1 MKKLLLLLVFIPI
14 IGNSQWRERIL
25 KAKQKIIATKTAP
38 TTGIDIAAG
47 LKEALN
53 NGITKQVSQLT
64 AVDGFY
70 GNEVVKILMPPEMQ
84 KIENMLR
91 LVGFGNLADDGIR
104 SLNRAAEDA
113 VKTATPIFVN
123 AVKNMSFAD
132 AKSILL
138 GSENAATA
146 FLQKGTN
153 DNLYQ
158 IFSPIVQQSIGRVGA
173 DVAWTRIMSK
183 YNAIPLMGKVNPD
196 LTDYVT
202 RKALE
207 GVFKM
212 IAVEEKNIRTKLDS
226 RTTILLQ
233 QVFGMQDGTK
243 VIVK

>member
-84 KIENMLR
+84 RIENMLR

>member
-1 MKKLLLLLVFIPI
+1 MKKLLLILVFIPI

>member
-14 IGNSQWRERIL
+14 IGNSQWRERII